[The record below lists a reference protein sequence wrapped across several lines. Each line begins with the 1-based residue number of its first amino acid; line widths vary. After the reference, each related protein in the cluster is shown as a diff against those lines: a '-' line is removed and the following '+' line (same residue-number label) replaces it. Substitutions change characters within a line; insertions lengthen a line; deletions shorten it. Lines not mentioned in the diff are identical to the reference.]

1 MRTKLQR
8 WARQMKTQLNAL
20 YLAYQDPRTPWY
32 ARVFAFAVVAYAFS
46 PIDLIPDMIPLLGYL
61 DDVILLPVGIYIAL
75 RLIPAPVMA
84 EARLRAVTSG
94 PRTPASRVAAVAVI
108 ATWLLALL
116 LVATWLWRR
125 FLAPT

>member
-1 MRTKLQR
+1 MRTTLQR
-8 WARQMKTQLNAL
+8 WARQMKTQLSAL

-84 EARLRAVTSG
+84 EAQLRAATSG
-94 PRTPASRVAAVAVI
+94 QRTPVSRVAAVAVI

>member
-1 MRTKLQR
+1 MRTTLQR
-8 WARQMKTQLNAL
+8 WARQMKTQLSAL

-32 ARVFAFAVVAYAFS
+32 ARVFALAVVAYAFS

-84 EARLRAVTSG
+84 EARLRAATSG
-94 PRTPASRVAAVAVI
+94 PRTPVSRVAAGAVI

-116 LVATWLWRR
+116 LVATWLWRC

>member
-8 WARQMKTQLNAL
+8 WARQLKVQLSAL

-32 ARVFAFAVVAYAFS
+32 ARVFALAVVAYAFS

-84 EARLRAVTSG
+84 EARLRAATSG
-94 PRTPASRVAAVAVI
+94 QRTPVSSVAAVAVI

>member
-1 MRTKLQR
+1 MRTTLQR
-8 WARQMKTQLNAL
+8 WARQLKVQLSAL

-84 EARLRAVTSG
+84 EARLRAAASG
-94 PRTPASRVAAVAVI
+94 QRTPVSRVAAAAVI